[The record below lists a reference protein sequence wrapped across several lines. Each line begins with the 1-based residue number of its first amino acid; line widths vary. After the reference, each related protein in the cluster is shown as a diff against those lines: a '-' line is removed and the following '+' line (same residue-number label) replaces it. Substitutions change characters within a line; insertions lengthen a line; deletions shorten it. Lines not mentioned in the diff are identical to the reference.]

1 MERIL
6 TSIDVGTS
14 KVCTTVVRM
23 KNKDI
28 AQVLGT
34 GIVPSHGIHKA
45 IVLDISEPTAAIR
58 DSVKEAERS
67 SGIEVKSAYVG
78 ITGEHI
84 ASFNNQGTTTVT
96 RRDHLVTR
104 KDLDQAI
111 KSSRQ
116 VTLPQDRKLIHAI
129 PRQYRLDN
137 EPVIGDP
144 VGLHGH
150 NLAVETHIVTAGITF
165 IQNLVKCV
173 QGTGVNVMDLI
184 LEPLAA
190 SEAVLEAGEKE
201 AGVVLADIGAGTTDI
216 TVFKEQ
222 AIWHSDALPVGGYQM
237 TRDIAMGLGI
247 PFNVAEELKVK
258 YGSARPKGKDMPEI
272 VSLDPGGK
280 YGVHYKDLCYIVTS
294 RAEEVIRMVFLNLPR
309 AEWETWEPT
318 TLVLTGGTAKLPG
331 IEALGREILRVPVR
345 VGKPKGLPEGAVILD
360 DPAYAVGVGL
370 LLWGARYG
378 QPSATT
384 PEGVIRR
391 FFDQL
396 RRWWFTFPKIRISI
410 GK

>member
-1 MERIL
+1 
-6 TSIDVGTS
+6 
-14 KVCTTVVRM
+14 M

-67 SGIEVKSAYVG
+67 SGTEVKLAYVG

-84 ASFNNQGTTTVT
+84 ASFNNQGTIAIN
-96 RRDHLVTR
+96 RRDHLVTA
-104 KDLDQAI
+104 KDVEQAI
-111 KSSRQ
+111 KSSKQ

-129 PRQYRLDN
+129 PRQYHLDD

-165 IQNLVKCV
+165 VQNLVKCV
-173 QGTGVNVMDLI
+173 QGAGVNVIDLT
-184 LEPLAA
+184 LEALAA
-190 SEAVLEAGEKE
+190 SEAVLEASEKE
-201 AGVVLADIGAGTTDI
+201 AGVILADIGAGTTDV

-222 AIWHSDALPVGGYQM
+222 AIWHSDALPIGGFQV
-237 TRDIAMGLGI
+237 TRDIAIGLGI
-247 PFNVAEELKVK
+247 PFNVAEELKIK
-258 YGSARPKGKDMPEI
+258 YASARAKGENMPEI

-280 YGVHYKDLCYIVTS
+280 YGVHYKDLCYIVTA
-294 RAEEVIRMVFLNLPR
+294 RLEEVIRMVFLNLPR

-318 TLVLTGGTAKLPG
+318 TLVLCGGTAKLPG
-331 IEALGREILRVPVR
+331 IEALGQEILRLPVR
-345 VGKPKGLPEGAVILD
+345 VGKPRGLPEGTVILD

-378 QPSATT
+378 QPTATT
-384 PEGVIRR
+384 PESVIRR

-396 RRWWFTFPKIRISI
+396 RRLWFTFPRIRIRF

>member
-1 MERIL
+1 MEHIL

-14 KVCTTVVRM
+14 KVCTTVVKM
-23 KNKDI
+23 TDKDI
-28 AQVLGT
+28 AQVLGV

-84 ASFNNQGTTTVT
+84 GSFNNQGTTVIN
-96 RRDHLVTR
+96 RRNHLVTPR
-104 KDLDQAI
+104 DLAQAI
-111 KSSRQ
+111 KSSKQ
-116 VTLPQDRKLIHAI
+116 ISLPKDRKLIHAI
-129 PRQYRLDN
+129 PRQYRLDD

-150 NLAVETHIVTAGITF
+150 NLAVETHIITAGITF

-173 QGTGVNVMDLI
+173 QGAGVNVMDLI
-184 LEPLAA
+184 LEALAA

-222 AIWHSDALPVGGYQM
+222 AIWHSDALPIGGFQV
-237 TRDIAMGLGI
+237 TRDIAMGLGV

-258 YGSARPKGKDMPEI
+258 YASAMAKGENMPEI
-272 VSLDPGGK
+272 VSLDPEGK
-280 YGVHYKDLCYIVTS
+280 YGVHYKDLCYVVTS
-294 RAEEVIRMVFLNLPR
+294 RLEEVIRMVFLNLPR

-318 TLVLTGGTAKLPG
+318 TLVLCGGTAKLPG
-331 IEALGREILRVPVR
+331 IEALGREILRLPVR
-345 VGKPKGLPEGAVILD
+345 VGKPKGLPEGGVVLH
-360 DPAYAVGVGL
+360 DPIYAVGVGL

-378 QPSATT
+378 QATATT
-384 PEGVIRR
+384 PENVIRR
-391 FFDQL
+391 FFGQL
-396 RRWWFTFPKIRISI
+396 RRLWFTFPRIRISL

>member
-14 KVCTTVVRM
+14 KVCTTVVKM
-23 KNKDI
+23 KDKDI

-67 SGIEVKSAYVG
+67 SGVEVESAYVG

-84 ASFNNQGTTTVT
+84 GSFNNQGTTAIT

-116 VTLPQDRKLIHAI
+116 VSLPKDRELIHAI
-129 PRQYRLDN
+129 PRQYRLDD
-137 EPVIGDP
+137 EIVIGDP

-150 NLAVETHIVTAGITF
+150 SLAVETHIITAGITF

-173 QGTGVNVMDLI
+173 QGARVNVLDLI

-190 SEAVLEAGEKE
+190 SEAVLEASEKE
-201 AGVVLADIGAGTTDI
+201 AGVVLADIGAGTTDV

-222 AIWHSDALPVGGYQM
+222 AIWHTDALPLGGFQM
-237 TRDIAMGLGI
+237 TRDIAIGLGI

-258 YGSARPKGKDMPEI
+258 YGSAMPKGEDMPEI
-272 VSLDPGGK
+272 VSLDPEGK
-280 YGVHYKDLCYIVTS
+280 YGVHYQDLCYIVTS
-294 RAEEVIRMVFLNLPR
+294 RLEEVIRMVFLNLPR

-318 TLVLTGGTAKLPG
+318 TLVLCGGTANLPG
-331 IEALGREILRVPVR
+331 IEALGQEILRLPVR

-360 DPAYAVGVGL
+360 DPIYAVGVGL

-378 QPSATT
+378 KPTATT
-384 PEGVIRR
+384 MEGVLRR
-391 FFDQL
+391 FFSQL
-396 RRWWFTFPKIRISI
+396 RRLWFTFPRIRVSL

>member
-14 KVCTTVVRM
+14 KVCTTVVKMRD
-23 KNKDI
+23 KDI
-28 AQVLGT
+28 AQVLGV

-67 SGIEVKSAYVG
+67 SGTGVKLAYVG

-84 ASFNNQGTTTVT
+84 ASFNNQGTAAIT

-111 KSSRQ
+111 KSSKQ
-116 VTLPQDRKLIHAI
+116 ISLPKDRKLIHAI
-129 PRQYRLDN
+129 PRQYRLDDQ
-137 EPVIGDP
+137 PVIGDP
-144 VGLHGH
+144 LGLHGH
-150 NLAVETHIVTAGITF
+150 NLAVETHIITAGITF

-173 QGTGVNVMDLI
+173 QGTGVNVMDLT
-184 LEPLAA
+184 LEALAA

-222 AIWHSDALPVGGYQM
+222 AIWHSDALPVGGFQV
-237 TRDIAMGLGI
+237 TRDLAMGLGI

-258 YGSARPKGKDMPEI
+258 YATAVVKGEDMPEI
-272 VSLDPGGK
+272 VSLDPGGR
-280 YGVHYKDLCYIVTS
+280 YGVHYKDLCYIVTA
-294 RAEEVIRMVFLNLPR
+294 RLEEVIRMVFLNLPR

-318 TLVLTGGTAKLPG
+318 TLVLCGGTANLPG
-331 IEALGREILRVPVR
+331 IEALGQEILRLPVR

-378 QPSATT
+378 QPTATT
-384 PEGVIRR
+384 PESVIRR
-391 FFDQL
+391 FFNQL
-396 RRWWFTFPKIRISI
+396 RRLWFTFPRIRISV